1 MDDKNIQLQINELN
15 RKMDLVLELL
25 AKQQE
30 RSEAV
35 EDIVE
40 DISIVGKD
48 AFQTAVDELAI
59 QNIRVD
65 GEDIK
70 YLIFKVLR
78 NVKTFGELMDML
90 ESLMDFL
97 HDVGPVV
104 HDAGITLTNILGE
117 FDQKGYVSYFRHLGL
132 LAAEFKNSVT
142 EEDIIRL
149 RENMPALGSIIR
161 NLTQPQVLDT
171 LSRLTGTVLNMQM
184 DEKIDNKSLFK
195 LAREMNKPEV
205 RRTLSF
211 TLRLLGEIGKN
222 QMSNK

>member
-1 MDDKNIQLQINELN
+1 MDNKNIQLQIDELN

-25 AKQQE
+25 AKQQQ
-30 RSEAV
+30 RSEVV
-35 EDIVE
+35 EDLVE
-40 DISIVGKD
+40 DLSIVGKD
-48 AFQTAVDELAI
+48 AFQTAVDELAV
-59 QNIRVD
+59 QNIQVD

-78 NVKTFGELMDML
+78 NIKTFGELMDML

-97 HDVGPVV
+97 HDIGPVV
-104 HDAGITLTNILGE
+104 HDAGIAFTNTLGDLDE
-117 FDQKGYVSYFRHLGL
+117 KGYFSYFKQLGL
-132 LAAEFKNSVT
+132 LASEFKNSVT

-149 RENMPALGSIIR
+149 RENMPALGDIIR
-161 NLTQPQVLDT
+161 NLTQPQVLNS
-171 LSRLTGTVLNMQM
+171 LSNLTHIVSSMQIN
-184 DEKIDNKSLFK
+184 EKIDNKSLFK

-211 TLRLLGEIGKN
+211 TLRLLGEIGTN